1 VVKAQGTG
9 SPAIARKTEDTK
21 RMKILKKLISTLS
34 LVTLLTLAI
43 PAVTLAD
50 ERGREQGDDVSIVLD
65 LLVLRPVG
73 VVTTA
78 AGILVFVGSLP
89 ISLSTLSVDKAFN
102 ALVVTPAH
110 YTFVRK
116 LGEEHHIPQ

>member
-1 VVKAQGTG
+1 
-9 SPAIARKTEDTK
+9 
-21 RMKILKKLISTLS
+21 MKILKKLISTLS
-34 LVTLLTLAI
+34 LVTILTVAAPTL
-43 PAVTLAD
+43 TLAD
-50 ERGREQGDDVSIVLD
+50 ERGREAGDDVSIVLD